1 MITAD
6 LYPELTTRVG
16 LRDRPEQVDALS
28 AGSWQVYW
36 RSGRVTV
43 YDRDPRN
50 HLRLGY
56 EPKPHSSLSPPPDSE
71 D

>member
-28 AGSWQVYW
+28 TGSWQVYW

-43 YDRDPRN
+43 YDRDPDS

-56 EPKPHSSLSPPPDSE
+56 EPKPHSSPLTAA
-71 D
+71 